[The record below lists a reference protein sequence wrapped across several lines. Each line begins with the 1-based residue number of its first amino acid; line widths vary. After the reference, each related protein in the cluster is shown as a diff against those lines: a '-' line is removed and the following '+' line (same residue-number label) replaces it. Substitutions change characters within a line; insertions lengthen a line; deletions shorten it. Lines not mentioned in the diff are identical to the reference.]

1 MNKLPTSY
9 KRFLCCLLFISVSLF
24 ANLVS
29 AQEKASISRVAIT
42 VDHTNTNIWISDFP
56 IKIKVMLVDADDN
69 ILGIVT
75 TNQYGAAFTQLS
87 KSVYTQVTARTL
99 NGELQV
105 VNTAVVKS
113 ASANEPFAAG
123 DKKTGNKV

>member
-1 MNKLPTSY
+1 MNKLPTPF
-9 KRFLCCLLFISVSLF
+9 KRYLGFFLFISLTLF

-29 AQEKASISRVAIT
+29 AQQKAPISRVAIT
-42 VDHTNTNIWISDFP
+42 VDHANTNIWISDFP
-56 IKIKVMLVDADDN
+56 IKTKVMLVDADDN

-87 KSVYTQVTARTL
+87 KSVFTQVTARTL

-113 ASANEPFAAG
+113 ALANEPIAAG

>member
-1 MNKLPTSY
+1 MNKLPTPF
-9 KRFLCCLLFISVSLF
+9 KRYLGFFLFISLTLF

-29 AQEKASISRVAIT
+29 AQQKAPISRVAIT
-42 VDHTNTNIWISDFP
+42 VDHANTNIWISDFP
-56 IKIKVMLVDADDN
+56 IKTKVMLVDADDN
-69 ILGIVT
+69 ILSIIT

-105 VNTAVVKS
+105 VNTAVIKS
-113 ASANEPFAAG
+113 ASANEPLAAG
-123 DKKTGNKV
+123 DKKVGNKV

>member
-1 MNKLPTSY
+1 MNKLPTPF
-9 KRFLCCLLFISVSLF
+9 KRYLGFFLFISLTLF

-29 AQEKASISRVAIT
+29 AQQKAPISRVAIT
-42 VDHTNTNIWISDFP
+42 VDHANTNIWISDFP
-56 IKIKVMLVDADDN
+56 IKTKVMLVDADDN
-69 ILGIVT
+69 ILSIIT

-87 KSVYTQVTARTL
+87 KSVFTQVTARTL

-113 ASANEPFAAG
+113 ALANEPIAAG

>member
-1 MNKLPTSY
+1 MNKLPTPF
-9 KRFLCCLLFISVSLF
+9 KRYLGFFLFISLTLF

-29 AQEKASISRVAIT
+29 AQQKAPISRVAIT
-42 VDHTNTNIWISDFP
+42 VDHANTNIWISDFP
-56 IKIKVMLVDADDN
+56 IKTKVMLVDADDN
-69 ILGIVT
+69 ILSIIT

-113 ASANEPFAAG
+113 ASANEPLAAG
-123 DKKTGNKV
+123 NKKAGNKV